1 MLGNSIFDQKS
12 KSPVPG
18 ASGLRQAN
26 FTKPFNFSPKDLRP
40 LPQAGPR
47 SETNKGRKKR
57 KTAILTDTPEKNL
70 IEQEHQQRN
79 KVKKMVLQANS
90 RESKEKSSAKG
101 KGKGKK
107 TKKALKEKE
116 NESDDADYFCLVC
129 LENYSRPN
137 EKWIQCTE
145 CEMWSHLECV
155 DDDKGYVCHHC
166 DSDLD

>member
-1 MLGNSIFDQKS
+1 M
-12 KSPVPG
+12 
-18 ASGLRQAN
+18 
-26 FTKPFNFSPKDLRP
+26 
-40 LPQAGPR
+40 
-47 SETNKGRKKR
+47 
-57 KTAILTDTPEKNL
+57 TDTPEKNL

-79 KVKKMVLQANS
+79 KVKKMVLQANT

-137 EKWIQCTE
+137 EK
-145 CEMWSHLECV
+145 
-155 DDDKGYVCHHC
+155 
-166 DSDLD
+166 